1 MVGCNF
7 WQNDHDAL
15 SKRRNSW
22 ILSKLFDD
30 ESEIDPENTTRT
42 KKLLDGVKG
51 EESKDR
57 TRISIDI
64 QDLHIT

>member
-1 MVGCNF
+1 MMLYQRGGTHGYY
-7 WQNDHDAL
+7 Q
-15 SKRRNSW
+15 
-22 ILSKLFDD
+22 KLFDD

-64 QDLHIT
+64 QDLHIP